1 MDKYFNEKTVG
12 QFIIDNKTY
21 FGEMEL
27 KEIESTLIIY
37 LDEFIPQ
44 ASQMK
49 YPTQIHGTLYDLTK
63 VTLIDILF
71 LGGGGNNKQNSDGSY
86 ERSQYLK
93 FDLHYVVFGDD
104 FIDENRSLFKSID
117 FSVSDSNTLFRFDSF
132 EHIINA
138 SKDKVRELIENN
150 SRISQSKYGFSR
162 DIERLKFG
170 ENPEVYIYT
179 GENILEDFLTP
190 YGRLTVRNNI
200 NTTLSWNRGFN
211 IENPISSFIDFKE
224 HTGFWESLKLV
235 NPIVKLYELILGKR
249 QVLYAY
255 KLEVE
260 TESHIPTIYQV
271 YQVKQKKVLQNE
283 SIHPSDRL
291 IHVES
296 ETDEFESLLNKWLLR
311 QEEWKF
317 ARNEFFSAFTRKVY
331 SSDTL
336 IKAANLFDIIPNDAY
351 KKSEPLS
358 DEVLEAKEAC
368 KNIFK
373 ELPASLERDSILGA
387 LGRIGKKSLKHKIRD
402 RYLIIENSNLV
413 KLEDIEIVIGQAV
426 DCRNFFVHG
435 GTPKFD
441 YIINFNEICFFI
453 DTLFFIYGASEMI
466 ELGWSFTKWNSD
478 RFNDHP
484 FSLYLMNYSRNL
496 VSLKQVLDIDTT
508 VVEFQGSKT

>member
-1 MDKYFNEKTVG
+1 MMDKYFNEKTVG

-27 KEIESTLIIY
+27 KGTESTLIIY

-44 ASQMK
+44 ASQMR

-63 VTLIDILF
+63 VTLIDMLF
-71 LGGGGNNKQNSDGSY
+71 LGDGGNNKQNPDGSY

-104 FIDENRSLFKSID
+104 FIYEDKSVFKSID
-117 FSVSDSNTLFRFDSF
+117 FSVSDSNVLFRFNSF
-132 EHIINA
+132 EYITNA
-138 SKDKVRELIENN
+138 PKDKVRELVENN
-150 SRISQSKYGFSR
+150 SRRIQSKYGLNR
-162 DIERLKFG
+162 DLNELKFG
-170 ENPEVYIYT
+170 ENTKVYIYT
-179 GENILEDFLTP
+179 GAYILESFLTP
-190 YGRLTVRNNI
+190 YGRLTIRNNI
-200 NTTLSWNRGFN
+200 STTLSWNRGFN
-211 IENPISSFIDFKE
+211 IEDPISSFIDFKDNK
-224 HTGFWESLKLV
+224 GFWESLRLV

-260 TESHIPTIYQV
+260 TESHIPAIYQV
-271 YQVKQKKVLQNE
+271 YQVKKKKVLQND
-283 SIHPSDRL
+283 STHPSDRL
-291 IHVES
+291 IHIES

-336 IKAANLFDIIPNDAY
+336 IKAANLFDIIPNSAFQ
-351 KKSEPLS
+351 KLEPVT
-358 DEVLEAKEAC
+358 DEVLQAKEAC
-368 KNIFK
+368 KNILK

-387 LGRIGKKSLKHKIRD
+387 LGRIGQKNLKHKIRD

-413 KLEDIEIVIGQAV
+413 DLEDIKFVIGQAV

-453 DTLFFIYGASEMI
+453 DTLLFIYGASEMI
-466 ELGWSFTKWNSD
+466 ELGWSFTNWNSD
-478 RFNDHP
+478 SFNNHP

-496 VSLKQVLDIDTT
+496 ISLRQALT
-508 VVEFQGSKT
+508 